1 MSSPDTDPS
10 APPDEALLRRV
21 QQENQR
27 EVLGKLLHDL
37 RNPVHSIRIS
47 MELFGRLA
55 RRRGD
60 VDKLLERAGTFIG
73 PAENA
78 LESLLANTDKLGRYL
93 AAPAPIS
100 IAAFPAGELLREI
113 AALLKASRRNLQVTC
128 PPIEAAQIAVA
139 ADRVRVAHV
148 LLHCCLNGPS
158 FAISLSVRE
167 ESTERARVE
176 VTFEP
181 AAPSATDPGPRATA
195 LTAGEVETLV
205 KAAGGT
211 VQASSAGGM
220 SLGFNRPLAAPA
232 SG

>member
-1 MSSPDTDPS
+1 VSSPDTRPS
-10 APPDEALLRRV
+10 APADEALLRRV
-21 QQENQR
+21 QQDNQR

-93 AAPAPIS
+93 GAPAPVS

-128 PPIEAAQIAVA
+128 PPSEAAEIAVA

-148 LLHCCLNGPS
+148 LLHSCLNGPS
-158 FAISLSVRE
+158 LSITLSVRE
-167 ESTERARVE
+167 ESTERARIE

-181 AAPSATDPGPRATA
+181 MVPSATDPGPRATA
-195 LTAGEVETLV
+195 LTADEVEILV

-211 VQASSAGGM
+211 VQAGAASGM
-220 SLGFNRPLAAPA
+220 SLGFNRAPTPA